1 MLIEQEVIMNIE
13 FKAGTFSS
21 KTESIYKRLVALYNK
36 FEKTETIDKLSTDYV
51 ELAKEEKITVAFVG
65 QYSSGKSTIIKALT
79 GEKDILIDADIATG
93 AVTPYEWGGSFLLVD
108 TPGLKTGEK
117 EEHDIMTMEAIE
129 HSDLLVYCITSDLFS
144 PITKR
149 DFKQLAEKYRSKIF
163 LMVNKM
169 NAETGDYDDLVENYT
184 DSINKTLAPEYS
196 IIDFHHFFVDAKD
209 YLTGITENDQD
220 YIDDSFFT
228 EFIVKLN
235 EFIELR
241 GLKGKLLTPISILL
255 DSVENSLI
263 EIETDDH
270 IKEGKRLIKRI
281 CDVIEEKKR
290 AFIKTANEDVQ
301 RTANKY
307 IHKGDDVAMHLGEK
321 GYEFNERA
329 FQDFSEPI
337 EDELRQNIQKYFEQ
351 YAEEVDDEV
360 TKVMNSEMAQHFFE
374 EHNRRLGK
382 DFKGGN
388 NKSERLSEIEK
399 SVSHAA
405 NVATPKINAWIGKIA
420 NVSDGS
426 KISIWTV
433 NGSDLHKIV
442 KDVGHK
448 FGYKFKPFE
457 ALKIIKKIAEISKW
471 IGPILTGIG
480 VFVEGAMW
488 LVEKF
493 GEKKTKKV
501 KMEIKTMFNEVA
513 EDTLK
518 HYNAQI
524 ASAASEFDTIK
535 DSLQEELD
543 KLDNESSRNDDFSKQ
558 LLSIKKELIN
568 LQHQIEE

>member
-1 MLIEQEVIMNIE
+1 MNIE
-13 FKAGTFSS
+13 FKAGAFSS
-21 KTESIYKRLVALYNK
+21 RTESIYKRLVVLYNE
-36 FEKTETIDKLSTDYV
+36 FERNENKDKLSKDYD

-65 QYSSGKSTIIKALT
+65 QYSSGKSTSIKALT
-79 GEKDILIDADIATG
+79 GEKDIVIDSDVATSK
-93 AVTPYEWGGSFLLVD
+93 VTPYEWGGSFLLVD
-108 TPGLKTGEK
+108 TPGLKAGEK
-117 EEHDIMTMEAIE
+117 EEHDILTMEAIE

-169 NAETGDYDDLVENYT
+169 NAETGDYGDLVMNYT

-196 IIDFHHFFVDAKD
+196 IIDFHHFFVDAND
-209 YLTGITENDQD
+209 YLIGLSRNDQD

-228 EFIVKLN
+228 DFIEKLN

-241 GLKGKLLTPISILL
+241 GLKGKLLTPIFILL

-270 IKEGKRLIKRI
+270 IKEGKRLIKTV
-281 CDVIEEKKR
+281 CDVIEKKKKSFVK
-290 AFIKTANEDVQ
+290 AANEDVQ

-307 IHKGDDVAMHLGEK
+307 IHKGDDVAMHLGVK
-321 GYEFNERA
+321 DYEFNEKA

-351 YAEEVDDEV
+351 YAQEVDEEV
-360 TKVMNSEMAQHFFE
+360 TKVMKSEMAQHFFE

-382 DFKGGN
+382 EFKGGN
-388 NKSERLSEIEK
+388 NKLEKLSEIEK
-399 SVSHAA
+399 NVAHAA
-405 NVATPKINAWIGKIA
+405 NVATPKINAWIGKVANIA
-420 NVSDGS
+420 DG
-426 KISIWTV
+426 KNISIWTV

-448 FGYKFKPFE
+448 FGHKFKPFE
-457 ALKIIKKIAEISKW
+457 ALKITKKIAEISKL
-471 IGPILTGIG
+471 IGPILTGVG
-480 VFVEGAMW
+480 VFIEGAMW
-488 LVEKF
+488 LVEIF

-501 KMEIKTMFNEVA
+501 KMKIKTMFNEVA

-524 ASAASEFDTIK
+524 ISAAGEFDKIK
-535 DSLQEELD
+535 DSLQAELA
-543 KLDNESSRNDDFSKQ
+543 KLDSESVRNDELGKQ
-558 LLSIKKELIN
+558 LSLIKKELIE
-568 LQHQIEE
+568 LRCEIEA

>member
-1 MLIEQEVIMNIE
+1 MNIK
-13 FKAGTFSS
+13 FKAGAFSS
-21 KTESIYKRLVALYNK
+21 RTENIYKRLVAIYNK
-36 FEKTETIDKLSTDYV
+36 FEKTETVDKLSTDYD
-51 ELAKEEKITVAFVG
+51 ELAKEEKITVAFIG
-65 QYSSGKSTIIKALT
+65 QYNSGKSTSIKALT
-79 GEKDILIDADIATG
+79 GEKDIVIDSDVATSE
-93 AVTPYEWGGSFLLVD
+93 VTQYEWGGSFLLVD
-108 TPGLKTGEK
+108 TPGLKAGEK
-117 EEHDIMTMEAIE
+117 EEHDILTMEAIE

-169 NAETGDYDDLVENYT
+169 NAETGDYGDLVMNYT

-196 IIDFHHFFVDAKD
+196 IIDFHHFFVDAND
-209 YLTGITENDQD
+209 YLIGLSRNDQD

-228 EFIVKLN
+228 DFIEKLN

-270 IKEGKRLIKRI
+270 IKEGKRLIKTV

-301 RTANKY
+301 RIANKY
-307 IHKGDDVAMHLGEK
+307 IHKGDDVAMHLGVK
-321 GYEFNERA
+321 DYEFNEKA

-351 YAEEVDDEV
+351 YAQEVDEEI
-360 TKVMNSEMAQHFFE
+360 TKVMNNEMAQHFFE

-382 DFKGGN
+382 EFKGGN
-388 NKSERLSEIEK
+388 NKLEKLSEIEK
-399 SVSHAA
+399 NVAHAA
-405 NVATPKINAWIGKIA
+405 NVATPKINAWIGKVANIA
-420 NVSDGS
+420 DG
-426 KISIWTV
+426 KNISIWTV

-448 FGYKFKPFE
+448 FGHKFKPFE
-457 ALKIIKKIAEISKW
+457 ALKITKKIAEISKL
-471 IGPILTGIG
+471 IGPILTGVG
-480 VFVEGAMW
+480 VFIEGAMW
-488 LVEKF
+488 LVEIF

-513 EDTLK
+513 EDTSK

-524 ASAASEFDTIK
+524 ISAAGEFDKIK
-535 DSLQEELD
+535 DSLQAELA
-543 KLDNESSRNDDFSKQ
+543 KLDSESVRNDELGKQ
-558 LLSIKKELIN
+558 LSLIKKELIE
-568 LQHQIEE
+568 LRCEIEA

>member
-1 MLIEQEVIMNIE
+1 MLIKREVIMNIE
-13 FKAGTFSS
+13 FKAGAFSS
-21 KTESIYKRLVALYNK
+21 RTENIYKRLVAIYNQ
-36 FEKTETIDKLSTDYV
+36 FEKTETVDKLSTDYD
-51 ELAKEEKITVAFVG
+51 ELAKEEKITVAFIG
-65 QYSSGKSTIIKALT
+65 QYNSGKSTSIKALT
-79 GEKDILIDADIATG
+79 GEKDIVIDSDVATSE
-93 AVTPYEWGGSFLLVD
+93 VTQYEWGGSFLLVD
-108 TPGLKTGEK
+108 TPGLKAGEK
-117 EEHDIMTMEAIE
+117 EEHDILTMEAIE

-184 DSINKTLAPEYS
+184 ASINKTLAPEYS
-196 IIDFHHFFVDAKD
+196 IIDFHHFFVEAKD

-228 EFIVKLN
+228 DFIEKLN

-270 IKEGKRLIKRI
+270 IKEGKRLIKTV

-301 RTANKY
+301 RIANKY
-307 IHKGDDVAMHLGEK
+307 IHKGDDVAMHLGVK
-321 GYEFNERA
+321 DYEFNEKA

-351 YAEEVDDEV
+351 YAQGVDEEV
-360 TKVMNSEMAQHFFE
+360 TKVMNNEMAQHFFE

-382 DFKGGN
+382 EFKGGN
-388 NKSERLSEIEK
+388 NKLEKLSEIEK
-399 SVSHAA
+399 NVAHAA
-405 NVATPKINAWIGKIA
+405 NVATPKINAWIGKVANIA
-420 NVSDGS
+420 DG
-426 KISIWTV
+426 KNISIWTV

-448 FGYKFKPFE
+448 FGHKFKPFE
-457 ALKIIKKIAEISKW
+457 ALKITKKIAEISKL
-471 IGPILTGIG
+471 IGPILTGVG
-480 VFVEGAMW
+480 VFIEGAMW
-488 LVEKF
+488 LVKIF

-513 EDTLK
+513 EDTSK

-524 ASAASEFDTIK
+524 ISAAGEFDKIK
-535 DSLQEELD
+535 DSLQAELA
-543 KLDNESSRNDDFSKQ
+543 KLDSESVRNDELGKQ
-558 LLSIKKELIN
+558 LSLIKKELIE
-568 LQHQIEE
+568 LRCEIEA

>member
-1 MLIEQEVIMNIE
+1 MNIE
-13 FKAGTFSS
+13 FKAGAFSS
-21 KTESIYKRLVALYNK
+21 RTENIYKRLVAIYNQ
-36 FEKTETIDKLSTDYV
+36 FEKTETVDKLSTDYD
-51 ELAKEEKITVAFVG
+51 ELAKEEKITVAFIG
-65 QYSSGKSTIIKALT
+65 QYNSGKSTSIKALT
-79 GEKDILIDADIATG
+79 GEKDIVIDSDVATSE
-93 AVTPYEWGGSFLLVD
+93 VTQYEWGGSFLLVD
-108 TPGLKTGEK
+108 TPGLKAGEK
-117 EEHDIMTMEAIE
+117 EEHDILTMEAIE

-184 DSINKTLAPEYS
+184 ASINKTLAPEYS
-196 IIDFHHFFVDAKD
+196 IIDFHHFFVEAKD

-228 EFIVKLN
+228 DFIEKLN

-270 IKEGKRLIKRI
+270 IKEGKRLIKTV

-301 RTANKY
+301 RIANKY
-307 IHKGDDVAMHLGEK
+307 IHKGDDVAMHLGVK
-321 GYEFNERA
+321 DYEFNEKA

-351 YAEEVDDEV
+351 YAQGVDEEV
-360 TKVMNSEMAQHFFE
+360 TKVMNNEMAQHFFE

-382 DFKGGN
+382 EFKGGN
-388 NKSERLSEIEK
+388 NKLEKLSEIEK
-399 SVSHAA
+399 NVAHAA
-405 NVATPKINAWIGKIA
+405 NVATPKINAWIGKVANIA
-420 NVSDGS
+420 DG
-426 KISIWTV
+426 KNISIWTV

-448 FGYKFKPFE
+448 FGHKFKPFE
-457 ALKIIKKIAEISKW
+457 ALKITKKIAEISKL
-471 IGPILTGIG
+471 IGPILTGVG
-480 VFVEGAMW
+480 VFIEGAMW
-488 LVEKF
+488 LVKIF

-513 EDTLK
+513 EDTSK

-524 ASAASEFDTIK
+524 ISAAGEFDKIK
-535 DSLQEELD
+535 DSLQAELA
-543 KLDNESSRNDDFSKQ
+543 KLDSESVRNDELGKQ
-558 LLSIKKELIN
+558 LSLIKKELIE
-568 LQHQIEE
+568 LRCEIEA